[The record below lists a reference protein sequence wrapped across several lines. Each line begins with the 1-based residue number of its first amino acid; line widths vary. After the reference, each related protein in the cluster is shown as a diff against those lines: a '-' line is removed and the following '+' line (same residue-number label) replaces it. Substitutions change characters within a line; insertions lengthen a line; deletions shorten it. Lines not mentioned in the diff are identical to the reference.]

1 MPAGALN
8 FRRPLPG
15 LWRSANLR
23 FLSEQGRAEL
33 LALGLSRVID
43 LRDRRER
50 LRDAPPFLGRT
61 EYLNLPLLPWRVRAM
76 NEATAA
82 ARTNADLYRAHL
94 DHAANSIVTIL
105 GAVLDAPPGAVLI
118 HCHAGKDR
126 TGLITALCGELAG
139 RTRAQIAEDYARTG
153 EELTG
158 FYAARWERKTPEG
171 WATLEPFSHTRAED
185 ILAALSHLDE
195 KWGGVGAYLAAY
207 GFSAQEQA
215 ALAGR
220 LRTGLLALR
229 PPDL

>member
-15 LWRSANLR
+15 LWRSANLS

-94 DHAANSIVTIL
+94 DHAANNIVTIL
-105 GAVLDAPPGAVLI
+105 GAILDAPPGPVLI

-126 TGLITALCGELAG
+126 TGLIAALCEEVAG

-158 FYAARWERKTPEG
+158 FYAARRERKTPEG

-185 ILAALSHLDE
+185 ILAALSHLDKE
-195 KWGGVGAYLAAY
+195 WAGVGAYLAAY
-207 GFSAQEQA
+207 GFSAGEQA
-215 ALAGR
+215 TLAAR
-220 LRTGLLALR
+220 LQSS
-229 PPDL
+229 